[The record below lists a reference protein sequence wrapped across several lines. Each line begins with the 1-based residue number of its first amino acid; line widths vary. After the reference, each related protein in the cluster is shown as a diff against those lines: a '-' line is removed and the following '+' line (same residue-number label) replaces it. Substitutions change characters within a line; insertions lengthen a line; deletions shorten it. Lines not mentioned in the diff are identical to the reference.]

1 MSTMSTWRVLPSRP
15 ASGLLPR
22 QRGASPAAAPTSGG
36 PPEPEHLSRTPW
48 RALCP
53 PRTVELRDP
62 DLPALQRL
70 PSGTPVALLSDR
82 VGSRDRL
89 RRLARRAGVRI
100 ERELVVVPS
109 TTSPIVTLD
118 DTEAAVRHFW
128 TSVAAVPPGLTW
140 TGAPATVALLAAR
153 HAPWRC
159 TGAALPGRVLVGTRR

>member
-1 MSTMSTWRVLPSRP
+1 MSTWRVLPSRP
-15 ASGLLPR
+15 GSAVLPR
-22 QRGASPAAAPTSGG
+22 QRGGG
-36 PPEPEHLSRTPW
+36 PASTSVGTPEPEHLSRTPW

-62 DLPALQRL
+62 DLRDLARL
-70 PSGTPVALLSDR
+70 PSGTSVALVSDR

-89 RRLARRAGVRI
+89 RRLARRAGVRV

-128 TSVAAVPPGLTW
+128 ACVAAVPPGLTW
-140 TGAPATVALLAAR
+140 AGAPATLALLAAR
-153 HAPWRC
+153 HAPWWC